1 MMRMRASVA
10 SPTPAAGPI
19 AAAAKRR
26 PASQPASSPSGGKAR
41 SMMAVTWAA
50 CSRSATGSPAMVT
63 APAPPALRAEA
74 AASREAPVESSGP
87 LMTRAW
93 PRRYLCASGEGV
105 GTAARQSAGALTQS
119 PSSVRGAW
127 VSSMPMSAQVT
138 SPHSARPG
146 QSRWPGFNP
155 KKVTL
160 WSASTTGPV
169 GWPLSP
175 DSPEGRST
183 ATTTAGEAFSRAIA
197 PASSPSTGA

>member
-63 APAPPALRAEA
+63 APAPALRAEA